1 MFLQLL
7 IVNFLLAA
15 AVATAVVL
23 VFRKPV
29 RAVLHRI
36 IGEEIQAAW
45 SRYVM
50 FAVVVVGT
58 GGGVRL
64 WELGRYITPDEKTGK
79 VLELTHDRWVL
90 EIYSTIIGALQ
101 ADTWMLLIFFLF
113 ALVAFVVVKGFELKR
128 HGG

>member
-7 IVNFLLAA
+7 LVNFLLAA
-15 AVATAVVL
+15 AVATAVAL

-101 ADTWMLLIFFLF
+101 ADTWMLLVFFLF
-113 ALVAFVVVKGFELKR
+113 ALIAFVVVKGFELKR
-128 HGG
+128 NAG

>member
-7 IVNFLLAA
+7 LVNFLLAA
-15 AVATAVVL
+15 AVAAVVVL

-36 IGEEIQAAW
+36 IGEEIQSAW

-50 FAVVVVGT
+50 FAIAVVGVS
-58 GGGVRL
+58 GGVRL
-64 WELGRYITPDEKTGK
+64 WELGRYITPDKETGK

-90 EIYSTIIGALQ
+90 EIYSTIVGALQ
-101 ADTWMLLIFFLF
+101 ADTWMLLVFFLF
-113 ALVAFVVVKGFELKR
+113 ALIAFVVVKGFELKR
-128 HGG
+128 HAG

>member
-7 IVNFLLAA
+7 LVNFVLAA
-15 AVATAVVL
+15 AVSVLVAL

-29 RAVLHRI
+29 QAILHRI
-36 IGEEIQAAW
+36 IGEEIQSAW
-45 SRYVM
+45 TRYVM

-90 EIYSTIIGALQ
+90 EIYSTIIGAVQ

-113 ALVAFVVVKGFELKR
+113 ALVAFVVVKGFEMKR
-128 HGG
+128 LQG